1 MNNLP
6 TLNKNAYLKIY
17 LSADSLYAQL
27 AYSHYDIG
35 RSYILREEMP
45 IDRDHDHDDLADPVF
60 WKEYFESLEKI
71 FGWEMVNDFMQL
83 IPLESEGNGINGI
96 KMIISDSGLDSS
108 KILGAVREV
117 SKDIHIVL
125 STSTLRK
132 DTLIGISQRLGVKDV
147 LHLDLNLRDFR
158 LSRVYEEGKRK
169 NMNDLS
175 MDRFKWEE
183 GSIKWRDPNA
193 LIEAARNAK
202 FRAFLGSEVKE
213 DILMNTWSN
222 FVFRASKITTS
233 ELLMDII
240 RSYITV
246 QLLTMRNDNKDL
258 FKNMGGEETGTI
270 LFVTGDLLEI
280 LPEKNLVLSLVDG
293 LELEGAVD
301 IIFDKDHSTE
311 IWGESYAE
319 GPESTDMVVYAQDLW
334 EMRNKL
340 YVLGISGRKKDKRAV
355 YTVNV
360 EGESI
365 VKEDFFALSGSITT
379 IELPKHM
386 SKLLVDSKFEQGA
399 YIRDGDKKD
408 SFVSD
413 AGRVHVGKIFVDAR
427 YKPVVYGP
435 EPRKNLSKLNEWLD
449 ETD

>member
-45 IDRDHDHDDLADPVF
+45 IDRDHDQDDLSDPLF

-71 FGWEMVNDFMQL
+71 FGWEMVNDYMQL
-83 IPLESEGNGINGI
+83 IPLDSEGNGINGI
-96 KMIISDSGLDSS
+96 KMIISDSGLDTS

-117 SKDIHIVL
+117 SKDIQIVL
-125 STSTLRK
+125 STPTSRK
-132 DTLIGISQRLGVKDV
+132 DTLIGISQRLGIKDV
-147 LHLDLNLRDFR
+147 LHLDLNLREFR
-158 LSRVYEEGKRK
+158 LSRVFEEGRRK
-169 NMNDLS
+169 NINDLS
-175 MDRFKWEE
+175 LDRFKWEE
-183 GSIKWRDPNA
+183 GSIQWRDPNA

-202 FRAFLGSEVKE
+202 LRAFLSSEVKE
-213 DILMNTWSN
+213 DVLMNAWSN
-222 FVFRASKITTS
+222 FVFRSSRITTS
-233 ELLMDII
+233 ELLLDII
-240 RSYITV
+240 RAYITV
-246 QLLTMRNDNKDL
+246 QLLTIRNDNKDMFKGLGESRDGVML
-258 FKNMGGEETGTI
+258 FI
-270 LFVTGDLLEI
+270 TGDLLQI
-280 LPEKNLVLSLVDG
+280 LPEKNLILSLVDG
-293 LELEGAVD
+293 LELEGVID
-301 IIFDKDHSTE
+301 VVFDHNNSTE
-311 IWGESYAE
+311 IWGQSYVE
-319 GPESTDMVVYAQDLW
+319 GPTSTDMVVHAQELW
-334 EMRNKL
+334 EQRERL

-355 YTVNV
+355 YTVDV
-360 EGESI
+360 EGEKV
-365 VKEDFFALSGSITT
+365 VKEDYFALSGSITT
-379 IELPKHM
+379 IDLPKHI

-413 AGRVHVGKIFVDAR
+413 PSKIEVGKIFVDGR
-427 YKPVVYGP
+427 HKPVVYGP